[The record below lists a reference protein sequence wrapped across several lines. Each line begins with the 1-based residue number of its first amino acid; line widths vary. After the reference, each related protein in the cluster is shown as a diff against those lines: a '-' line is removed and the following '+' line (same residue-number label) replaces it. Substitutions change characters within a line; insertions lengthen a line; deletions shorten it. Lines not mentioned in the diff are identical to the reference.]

1 MSDKTGPRGPSPYS
15 QSTTGA
21 APGAP
26 AEPNLPP
33 HAAPLGGTPA
43 RGVGPG
49 GLPPSGR
56 ADFPPPMTAGN
67 GEASRI
73 GDAAQGAA
81 QDAGARMLDAAAEA
95 KDQGAEAIETLKQE
109 GGAVLEAAQQR
120 ASTMFDEQK
129 RAGADQAEGLA
140 RAVHNAADQL
150 QETSPQIAGYVHEA
164 ASSVDRMARTL
175 RDRGPNQ
182 LLHDV
187 QDMARQQPVAFFG
200 AAVLA
205 GFAIARFARA
215 SAPAGTVRQDMG
227 PTSGRDLNRDLDRDM
242 DRAMENDLGSRR
254 GMGTTPMGSAGMGPG
269 GATAASPGW
278 TPGEATRGGH
288 G

>member
-1 MSDKTGPRGPSPYS
+1 MSDKTGPRGPSPMS

-33 HAAPLGGTPA
+33 HAAPLGEPPA
-43 RGVGPG
+43 RGVGPER
-49 GLPPSGR
+49 LPPSGR
-56 ADFPPPMTAGN
+56 ADFPPPMTAGS
-67 GEASRI
+67 GEAARV
-73 GDAAQGAA
+73 GDAA
-81 QDAGARMLDAAAEA
+81 QDAGARMLDAAGEA

-109 GGAVLEAAQQR
+109 GGAVLDAAQQR
-120 ASTMFDEQK
+120 ASSLFDEQK

-164 ASSVDRMARTL
+164 AASVDRMARTL

-215 SAPAGTVRQDMG
+215 SAPAGGARQDMG
-227 PTSGRDLNRDLDRDM
+227 ARSGRDMNRDLDRDM
-242 DRAMENDLGSRR
+242 DRAMDNDLGSQR
-254 GMGTTPMGSAGMGPG
+254 GMGTTPMGAAGMGPG
-269 GATAASPGW
+269 GATTASPGW
-278 TPGEATRGGH
+278 TSGDATRGGQS
-288 G
+288 

>member
-1 MSDKTGPRGPSPYS
+1 MSDKTGPIGPSPIS

-26 AEPNLPP
+26 AEPNLPR

-43 RGVGPG
+43 RGVGPT
-49 GLPPSGR
+49 GLPSSGR
-56 ADFPPPMTAGN
+56 ADFPPPMTAGSSTADRV
-67 GEASRI
+67 E
-73 GDAAQGAA
+73 GAA
-81 QDAGARMLDAAAEA
+81 QDAGARVLDAAAEA
-95 KDQGAEAIETLKQE
+95 KDQGAEAVETLKQE
-109 GGAVLEAAQQR
+109 GGAVLDAAQQR
-120 ASTMFDEQK
+120 ASSLFEEQK

-215 SAPAGTVRQDMG
+215 SAPAGGMRQDMG
-227 PTSGRDLNRDLDRDM
+227 PGSGRDLNRDLDRDM
-242 DRAMENDLGSRR
+242 DRAMDNDLGSRR
-254 GMGTTPMGSAGMGPG
+254 GMGTTPMGAAGMGPA
-269 GATAASPGW
+269 GASAASAGW
-278 TPGEATRGGH
+278 RSGDATRGGQS
-288 G
+288 